1 MEQEEEIDKRIFVYP
16 TSAIEENSKKVSYF
30 SFISSLKN
38 GDCNAALKRIHAR
51 IDLGCI
57 DSLIE
62 ETPFLEPIQKEFYKV
77 MVRERKK
84 KILDCGME
92 RLLKQK
98 APV

>member
-1 MEQEEEIDKRIFVYP
+1 MLFR
-16 TSAIEENSKKVSYF
+16 SVSYF

-38 GDCNAALKRIHAR
+38 EDCNAALKRIHAR
-51 IDLGCI
+51 IDMGRI

-77 MVRERKK
+77 MIRERKK

-98 APV
+98 PPV